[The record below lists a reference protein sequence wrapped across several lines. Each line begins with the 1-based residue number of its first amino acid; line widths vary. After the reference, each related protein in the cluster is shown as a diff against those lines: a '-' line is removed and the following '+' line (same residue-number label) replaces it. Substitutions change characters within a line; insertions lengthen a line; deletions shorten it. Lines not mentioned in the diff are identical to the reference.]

1 MEIAIRNLKSIFQLT
16 YLKFQ
21 FMKDLMDIKQIFK
34 NMLTFQIN
42 KFKWIIKIMGY
53 HIMKL
58 KYARFSKSNH
68 QVIPKAI

>member
-1 MEIAIRNLKSIFQLT
+1 MEIAIINLKSIFQLT

-21 FMKDLMDIKQIFK
+21 FMKKVMDIKQIFK
-34 NMLTFQIN
+34 NTLTFQIN

-53 HIMKL
+53 HIMKQ

-68 QVIPKAI
+68 QVIHKEI